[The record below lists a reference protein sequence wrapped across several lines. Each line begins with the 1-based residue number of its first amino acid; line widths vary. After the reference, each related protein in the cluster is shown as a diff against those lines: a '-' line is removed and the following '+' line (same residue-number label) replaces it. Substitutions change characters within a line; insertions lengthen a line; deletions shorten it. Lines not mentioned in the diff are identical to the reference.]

1 MVMKKG
7 RPAVVLSV
15 LCRPADTV
23 ALRELIFA
31 ETTTLG
37 IRSQQVARH
46 CLPRTSVTVTTAH
59 GDIRVKVARWAG
71 GEKAAPEY
79 EDCRR
84 AAQAAGVP
92 LRVVYEAALA
102 EHWKIQASGRP

>member
-1 MVMKKG
+1 MKKG
-7 RPAVVLSV
+7 RPGIVLTV
-15 LCRPADTV
+15 LCAPEQEA
-23 ALRELIFA
+23 ALKELLFA

-37 IRSQQVARH
+37 IRAQRVARQA
-46 CLPRTSVTVTTAH
+46 LPRRSVTVDTPYGPVRIKIAQ
-59 GDIRVKVARWAG
+59 WAG

-84 AAQAAGVP
+84 AAISGGVP

-102 EHWKIQASGRP
+102 AYRSN